1 MASAAT
7 CRAAKIFCVS
17 LIYARTERPPTFH
30 RAAKSIYPVLSL
42 PFLAAKAMRPFGPP
56 FEGSTGQGQ
65 GAERSMIVDQPGFWL
80 AVLQIIWIDILLSGD
95 NAVVIALACRKLPA
109 RQRLWGVVLGTLV
122 AISLRVVFAGLV
134 TTLMQMAYL
143 KLVGGALLLWIAV
156 KLLGPEENGKN
167 DTVEAVDSLW
177 RAVRIIAIAD
187 LVMSLDNVVAIA
199 AVAERFEAPQS
210 YALLMFGLA
219 VSIPLIM
226 AGAAIVMSLL
236 ERFPIIVWAGAALLG
251 WIAGEIIAKDP
262 VFTANLDPQ
271 SAHTVWMVGATL
283 GALFVVCAGLVRRR
297 LLRRSAADQV

>member
-1 MASAAT
+1 
-7 CRAAKIFCVS
+7 
-17 LIYARTERPPTFH
+17 
-30 RAAKSIYPVLSL
+30 
-42 PFLAAKAMRPFGPP
+42 
-56 FEGSTGQGQ
+56 
-65 GAERSMIVDQPGFWL
+65 MIVEQPGFWL

-109 RQRLWGVVLGTLV
+109 GQRLWGVVLGTLV

-134 TTLMQMAYL
+134 TTLMKVAYL
-143 KLVGGALLLWIAV
+143 KLVGGVLLLWIAV

-167 DTVEAVDSLW
+167 GEVEPVDTLW

-187 LVMSLDNVVAIA
+187 VVMSLDNVIAIA
-199 AVAERFEAPQS
+199 AVAERFEAPHN

-226 AGAAIVMSLL
+226 AGAAIVMALL

-262 VFTANLDPQ
+262 LFTANLDPAT
-271 SAHTVWMVGATL
+271 AHTAWIIGATL
-283 GALFVVCAGLVRRR
+283 GALFVVGAGLVRRR
-297 LLRRSAADQV
+297 WLRRSAPDQI